1 MLFLLRLLYRRKFH
15 IKIRCACGSWIKE
28 DDEKVIDY
36 LTSVEEMPAPEII
49 AETVGLPVR
58 KVYHTLR
65 MLNQQARFLEGRR
78 RFLADCK

>member
-1 MLFLLRLLYRRKFH
+1 M
-15 IKIRCACGSWIKE
+15 KIRCACGSWIKE

-36 LTSVEEMPAPEII
+36 LTSVEEMPAPETI